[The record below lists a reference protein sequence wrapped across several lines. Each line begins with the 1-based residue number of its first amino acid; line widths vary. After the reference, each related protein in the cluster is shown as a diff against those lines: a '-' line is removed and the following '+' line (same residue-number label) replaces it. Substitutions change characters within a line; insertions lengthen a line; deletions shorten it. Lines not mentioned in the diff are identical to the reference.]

1 MTTMILYAGRIL
13 LGGFFLFNA
22 FHHFSQAGAMAR
34 YATMKGVPA
43 SKAAVLFSGFLLLVG
58 GISIMLNLYP
68 MIGLSAL
75 VLFLIP
81 VTLKMHAFWAV
92 DDPNAKMGETVQFMK
107 NMALLGAVLIL
118 FAGMNP
124 SI

>member
-22 FHHFSQAGAMAR
+22 FHHFSQVGAMSG
-34 YATMKGVPA
+34 YAKMKGVPA
-43 SKAAVLFSGFLLLVG
+43 SKAAVLFSGILLLIG
-58 GISIMLNLYP
+58 GLSIMLNLYP
-68 MIGLSAL
+68 VIGLSAL

-92 DDPNAKMGETVQFMK
+92 GDANAKMGETVQFMK